1 MWVEAGENTIRGR
14 KMLAGRLPLL
24 RFAFAVFALEFF
36 AGLEADGFA
45 GRDVDFFAG
54 AGIAA
59 DAGFAGLYAEDAE
72 AAQLDALAAAKSLL
86 QGFENRFDGLLGLGA
101 ADVGCGDDRVY
112 EIQLNHLILQHL

>member
-1 MWVEAGENTIRGR
+1 MVQV
-14 KMLAGRLPLL
+14 RLPLF

-36 AGLEADGFA
+36 AGLEADGLS

-59 DAGFAGLYAEDAE
+59 DAGLAGLHAENAE

-86 QGFENRFDGLLGLGA
+86 QRFENRFDGLLGLGA
-101 ADVGCGDDRVY
+101 ADVGSGDDRIY
-112 EIQLNHLILQHL
+112 KIQLDHAILRHL